1 VPSIRSFL
9 VSVTLSV
16 ICLVNFVAALHGYD
30 RSIDRAERL
39 IEAQLAETAGMLMQ
53 LIEQQDD
60 IPPAL
65 LGDQRYFQLWR
76 GEQLLRQSANAP
88 GKGPVSLRGGYHWV
102 NHQGQ
107 RWRLFVEPLGGD
119 QWLVL
124 GQRHDLYSVLIE
136 EILVSSILPI
146 IWVLP
151 LLGVL
156 IWWIVNH
163 GLRPLHRLAEALHA
177 RRPDELQPL
186 PVDAAPRELE
196 TVIRSINQLFGRL
209 DEAFQREKH
218 FAADAAHEL
227 RTPLAALKIS
237 LHNLKREMSVNP
249 EIVGELEASVERM
262 RHSTEQILTLHRL
275 TAEKLSADALACDL
289 AALAREVIAEL
300 YPLAQARGQ
309 RIALEGD
316 DAAVEGDPFALGVLL
331 RNLIDNAC
339 KYTPEGGEVLVRLE
353 SSVLACKLVVEDS
366 GPGID
371 VAERG
376 RVFDRF
382 YRIGG
387 DGHASA
393 TNGSGLGL
401 SIVGLI
407 VRLHRGS
414 VSLER
419 SDKLGGLMV
428 SVTLPARLN

>member
-1 VPSIRSFL
+1 MPSIRGFL

-88 GKGPVSLRGGYHWV
+88 RKGPVSLRGGYHWV

-156 IWWIVNH
+156 IW
-163 GLRPLHRLAEALHA
+163 
-177 RRPDELQPL
+177 
-186 PVDAAPRELE
+186 
-196 TVIRSINQLFGRL
+196 
-209 DEAFQREKH
+209 
-218 FAADAAHEL
+218 
-227 RTPLAALKIS
+227 
-237 LHNLKREMSVNP
+237 
-249 EIVGELEASVERM
+249 
-262 RHSTEQILTLHRL
+262 
-275 TAEKLSADALACDL
+275 
-289 AALAREVIAEL
+289 
-300 YPLAQARGQ
+300 
-309 RIALEGD
+309 
-316 DAAVEGDPFALGVLL
+316 
-331 RNLIDNAC
+331 
-339 KYTPEGGEVLVRLE
+339 
-353 SSVLACKLVVEDS
+353 
-366 GPGID
+366 
-371 VAERG
+371 
-376 RVFDRF
+376 
-382 YRIGG
+382 
-387 DGHASA
+387 
-393 TNGSGLGL
+393 
-401 SIVGLI
+401 
-407 VRLHRGS
+407 
-414 VSLER
+414 
-419 SDKLGGLMV
+419 
-428 SVTLPARLN
+428 